1 MGAEFLIVGGIFSA
15 VLALFVC
22 LVCWCNMDKSH
33 PIVRLLVGLLISCAL
48 GYGMT
53 GAIVADHNA
62 NKKAWNDGYCSICGN
77 EMKFVNA
84 SHGRYGTVYYY
95 WYCDECG
102 HTLELTSNFAKGET
116 NNE

>member
-1 MGAEFLIVGGIFSA
+1 MGMEFLIVGGIFSA

-53 GAIVADHNA
+53 GAVVADHNA
-62 NKKAWNDGYCSICGN
+62 DKKAWNDGYCSICGN
-77 EMKFVNA
+77 EICKCFSWPVWN
-84 SHGRYGTVYYY
+84 SLLLLVLR
-95 WYCDECG
+95 
-102 HTLELTSNFAKGET
+102 
-116 NNE
+116 

>member
-1 MGAEFLIVGGIFSA
+1 MAEFLAQSLCCLFALSVGG
-15 VLALFVC
+15 
-22 LVCWCNMDKSH
+22 NMDKSH

-53 GAIVADHNA
+53 GAVVADHNA
-62 NKKAWNDGYCSICGN
+62 DKKAWNDGYCSICGN